1 MAGNSADPS
10 RGLSK
15 TCAPELLQVGE
26 DMANI
31 TVDCLSR
38 KLRATVRV
46 REFDNSGPIFAEH
59 RIQVEC
65 AKEEAAGDVEN
76 VSAEERK
83 HLAGWL
89 ARKLQPQFAFPIE
102 VTTDSASHHGKVL
115 ARYAGTDEPARDWQR
130 HYTTFH
136 IDHKQNAAS
145 LGEGVQVNVW
155 LNLMD
160 EPISDFALGF
170 LELDGRMIAGNELPL
185 LTQHEA
191 EQLIVRY
198 KAGLA
203 KDQVLIFQSTGAY
216 SVVHGS
222 FRFQDAEKLTHAPR
236 YSLEFRLLLRRF
248 ESREEVHVTDA
259 AGT

>member
-1 MAGNSADPS
+1 
-10 RGLSK
+10 
-15 TCAPELLQVGE
+15 
-26 DMANI
+26 MANI

-65 AKEEAAGDVEN
+65 AKDLLPLIEGTRQRYLMRLRCAELEEEAAGDVEN